1 MTKARDIRVGVVAF
15 LFFVAVGGP
24 AIRNALGW
32 WGWGVAVAAALTVSL
47 VWVIRERRQIHWNF
61 VPFALVLWMLLAALS
76 ISWSA
81 YPLSSLLGV
90 GALFGGVLLALPL
103 GTLTTRAQLRDGF
116 ALMARWVLGLS
127 LVFELI
133 VSWFVRHP
141 VAPVWLGIGWEESLK
156 QQQWSRNVLFV
167 DGKIQGLLGNST
179 ATATLAAVAL
189 IVFAIQFVDDRNRR
203 AWHVGWI
210 VVAAGIILLTRS
222 AGVLIALVA
231 VAAVLVLMLAVRR
244 YTSRRARITIASI
257 AAAAVLGAVIAVTFF
272 DAQLLALLGKDSTL
286 TNRTGIWETV
296 IGVADDRP
304 WFGWGWVSYWTPWV
318 EPFEGLV
325 TINGVTQTHAHN
337 AWLDIWLQLGI
348 VGLVVFALLVL
359 RTLIRAWTAAT
370 DRPRLGL
377 TQEGAYD
384 ATSVLPLLVVV
395 LLLVQ
400 SASESH
406 LLVEGW
412 WVMFTALAIRL
423 KSDAIKD
430 PGRL

>member
-1 MTKARDIRVGVVAF
+1 MTKARDIRVGVAAF
-15 LFFVAVGGP
+15 LLFVAVGGP

-32 WGWGVAVAAALTVSL
+32 WGWGIAAAAALLISV
-47 VWVIRERRQIHWNF
+47 VWVVRERRRIHWNF
-61 VPFALVLWMLLAALS
+61 LPFALVAWVLLAVLS
-76 ISWSA
+76 IAWSA
-81 YPLSSLLGV
+81 YPLSSLLGSA
-90 GALFGGVLLALPL
+90 ALLAGVLVALPL
-103 GTLTTRAQLRDGF
+103 GALTTRSQLRDGF
-116 ALMARWVLGLS
+116 AVMARWILGLS

-133 VSWFVRHP
+133 VAWFVRHP
-141 VAPVWLGIGWEESLK
+141 VTPLWLGVAWEDSFK

-210 VVAAGIILLTRS
+210 VIAAGILVLTRS
-222 AGVLIALVA
+222 AGVLIALLA
-231 VAAVLVLMLAVRR
+231 VAAVLVLVLALRR
-244 YTSRRARITIASI
+244 YPSRRARMTIAGV
-257 AAAAVLGAVIAVTFF
+257 AGVAVIGALVAVTFF
-272 DAQLLALLGKDSTL
+272 SAQLLGLLGKDSTL

-304 WFGWGWVSYWTPWV
+304 VFGWGWVSYWTPWV

-337 AWLDIWLQLGI
+337 AWLDVWLQLGI
-348 VGLVVFALLVL
+348 VGLVVFGLLVL

-377 TQEGAYD
+377 TLHGPYD
-384 ATSVLPLLVVV
+384 ATSAMPLLISV

-412 WVMFTALAIRL
+412 WVLFAALSIRL
-423 KSDAIKD
+423 KADAIKD
-430 PGRL
+430 PARV